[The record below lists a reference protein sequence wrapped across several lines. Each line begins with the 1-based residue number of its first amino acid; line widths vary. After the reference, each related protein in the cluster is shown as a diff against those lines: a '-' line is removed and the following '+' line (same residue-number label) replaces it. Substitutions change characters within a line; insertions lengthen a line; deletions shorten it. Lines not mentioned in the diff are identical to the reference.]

1 VRHHLSEG
9 MWLAALRLTK
19 MVGEL
24 AMLQATM
31 SSAMES
37 VLGRPPSD
45 AFHMEV
51 VGDLPTKFQKM
62 EHRLSRLEW
71 PAMRICH
78 LLLGP
83 PTDPA

>member
-1 VRHHLSEG
+1 
-9 MWLAALRLTK
+9 
-19 MVGEL
+19 
-24 AMLQATM
+24 
-31 SSAMES
+31 